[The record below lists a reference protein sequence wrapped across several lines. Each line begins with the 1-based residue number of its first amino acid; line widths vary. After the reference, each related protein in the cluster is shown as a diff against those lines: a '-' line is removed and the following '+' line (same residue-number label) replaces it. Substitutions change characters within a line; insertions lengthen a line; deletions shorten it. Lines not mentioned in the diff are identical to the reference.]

1 MENILADNMCFSNYD
16 IRHLAFSLVNHNH
29 EGQYIEESW
38 SKV

>member
-16 IRHLAFSLVNHNH
+16 VRHLAFSLVNH
-29 EGQYIEESW
+29 EGQNIEKSW